1 MCGCCEPVRLP
12 KEQTEQKKEQVRVK
26 EQGPKQEPATVR

>member
-12 KEQTEQKKEQVRVK
+12 REQQKEEVRVK
-26 EQGPKQEPATVR
+26 KEGQPKQEPVTTR